1 MNRTFIRTVAV
12 TGLALG
18 IASAGA
24 APAFAGQVVKEPG
37 FVSVNAGCD
46 GTAHAL
52 LSHFVGNVGEITS
65 AIATTGPGTVSDQMT
80 LWAHEH
86 GDQVTCV
93 GPE

>member
-1 MNRTFIRTVAV
+1 MNTARRTAIV
-12 TGLALG
+12 TAIMLAAMG
-18 IASAGA
+18 TAS

-52 LSHFVGNVGEITS
+52 LSHFVGNVGTITS
-65 AIATTGPGTVSDQMT
+65 QVATSGPGTVSNLMT
-80 LWAHEH
+80 AWAHEH
-86 GDQVTCV
+86 GDQIACV

>member
-1 MNRTFIRTVAV
+1 MTTARRTVIVTSILLAAV
-12 TGLALG
+12 GTTC
-18 IASAGA
+18 

-52 LSHFVGNVGEITS
+52 LSHFVGNVGTITS
-65 AIATTGPGTVSDQMT
+65 GFATGGPGTVRELMT
-80 LWAHEH
+80 AWAHEH
-86 GDQVTCV
+86 GDQITCV

>member
-1 MNRTFIRTVAV
+1 MNRILIRTVAV

-18 IASAGA
+18 VATAGM

-52 LSHFVGNVGEITS
+52 LSHFVGNVGEIT
-65 AIATTGPGTVSDQMT
+65 AGIAATVPRAVSDQMT

-86 GDQVTCV
+86 GDQITCV

>member
-1 MNRTFIRTVAV
+1 MNTARRTAIVTTVMLAV
-12 TGLALG
+12 MGT
-18 IASAGA
+18 AS

-52 LSHFVGNVGEITS
+52 LAHFVGNVGTIT
-65 AIATTGPGTVSDQMT
+65 AQFATSGPGTVRDLMT
-80 LWAHEH
+80 AWAHEH
-86 GDQVTCV
+86 GDQITCV

>member
-1 MNRTFIRTVAV
+1 MNTARRALIITTVM
-12 TGLALG
+12 LAAAG
-18 IASAGA
+18 TAS

-52 LSHFVGNVGEITS
+52 LSHFVGNVGTITS
-65 AIATTGPGTVSDQMT
+65 GFATSGPGTVSELMT
-80 LWAHEH
+80 AWAHEH

>member
-1 MNRTFIRTVAV
+1 MHAARRIVTVTTIMAAAAG
-12 TGLALG
+12 T
-18 IASAGA
+18 AS

-52 LSHFVGNVGEITS
+52 LSHFVGNVGTITS
-65 AIATTGPGTVSDQMT
+65 QIATSGPGTVSELT
-80 LWAHEH
+80 TAWAHEH
-86 GDQVTCV
+86 GDQITCV

>member
-1 MNRTFIRTVAV
+1 MNAARRTAIVTMTV
-12 TGLALG
+12 LA
-18 IASAGA
+18 A
-24 APAFAGQVVKEPG
+24 AAAATTPAFAGQVVKEPG

-52 LSHFVGNVGEITS
+52 LSHFVGNVGSITS
-65 AIATTGPGTVSDQMT
+65 GIASTGPGVVSGYIT
-80 LWAHEH
+80 TWAHEH

>member
-1 MNRTFIRTVAV
+1 MNTARRAV
-12 TGLALG
+12 IVTSV
-18 IASAGA
+18 IAAVGTAG

-52 LSHFVGNVGEITS
+52 LSHFVGNVGVLTS
-65 AIATTGPGTVSDQMT
+65 QFATSGPGTVSDLMT
-80 LWAHEH
+80 GWAHEH

>member
-1 MNRTFIRTVAV
+1 MNAARRAV
-12 TGLALG
+12 IVTAVILAATQ
-18 IASAGA
+18 IAS

-37 FVSVNAGCD
+37 FVSVNASCD

-52 LSHFVGNVGEITS
+52 LSHFVGNVGTITS
-65 AIATTGPGTVSDQMT
+65 GIATDGPRTISDLMT
-80 LWAHEH
+80 AWAHEH

>member
-1 MNRTFIRTVAV
+1 MNHNLIRTMAV
-12 TGLALG
+12 TVLALG
-18 IASAGA
+18 VATAGI

-65 AIATTGPGTVSDQMT
+65 GIAGTGPGAVSDQMT